1 MRREHRHRMDRV
13 GLEPADRLPEDQL
26 QSFAILQQLV
36 QNSLVKGVCQLM
48 QTQNALQEVV
58 TLPEAS
64 MLAAT
69 MGYGLDRSNLLRY
82 ARAGRLM
89 ARKSGGTWLTTR
101 SAVQALI
108 IELAGETRGRPR
120 ALLTPW
126 AEVSMSPDLAEALAE
141 IDYLRGELAQQTRSP
156 AEEEHLRRELTV
168 EAIYHSNRIEGNQL
182 SLPEVRAIVE
192 AFWAESDGHG
202 GTSHVEQPAA
212 G

>member
-1 MRREHRHRMDRV
+1 
-13 GLEPADRLPEDQL
+13 
-26 QSFAILQQLV
+26 
-36 QNSLVKGVCQLM
+36 M
-48 QTQNALQEVV
+48 QTQSALQEVV

-64 MLAAT
+64 KLAAT

-82 ARAGRLM
+82 ARAGRLL

-108 IELAGETRGRPR
+108 LELAGETRGRPR
-120 ALLTPW
+120 TLLTPW
-126 AEVSMSPDLAEALAE
+126 AEVAMSPELAETLAE
-141 IDYLRGELAQQTRSP
+141 IDHLRGELAQQTRSP

-182 SLPEVRAIVE
+182 SLPEVRAIVD
-192 AFWAESDGHG
+192 AFWVEAESHG
-202 GTSHVEQPAA
+202 GANHDEQPAT

>member
-1 MRREHRHRMDRV
+1 
-13 GLEPADRLPEDQL
+13 
-26 QSFAILQQLV
+26 
-36 QNSLVKGVCQLM
+36 M

-64 MLAAT
+64 KLTAT

-108 IELAGETRGRPR
+108 LELAGETRGRPR
-120 ALLTPW
+120 TLLTPW
-126 AEVSMSPDLAEALAE
+126 TEVSMSPELTETLAE
-141 IDYLRGELAQQTRSP
+141 IDHLRAELAQQIRTP

-182 SLPEVRAIVE
+182 SLPEVRAVVE
-192 AFWAESDGHG
+192 AFWAEGDNHG
-202 GTSHVEQPAA
+202 AISHDEQPAA

>member
-1 MRREHRHRMDRV
+1 
-13 GLEPADRLPEDQL
+13 
-26 QSFAILQQLV
+26 
-36 QNSLVKGVCQLM
+36 M

-64 MLAAT
+64 KLAAT

-108 IELAGETRGRPR
+108 VELAGETRGRPR
-120 ALLTPW
+120 PLLTPW
-126 AEVSMSPDLAEALAE
+126 TEVSMSPELAETLAE
-141 IDYLRGELAQQTRSP
+141 IDHLRSELAQQARSP
-156 AEEEHLRRELTV
+156 EEEDHLRRTLTV
-168 EAIYHSNRIEGNQL
+168 EAIYHGNRIEGNQL
-182 SLPEVRAIVE
+182 SLPEVRAIVD
-192 AFWAESDGHG
+192 AFWAEADSHG
-202 GTSHVEQPAA
+202 GINHDGQPAA